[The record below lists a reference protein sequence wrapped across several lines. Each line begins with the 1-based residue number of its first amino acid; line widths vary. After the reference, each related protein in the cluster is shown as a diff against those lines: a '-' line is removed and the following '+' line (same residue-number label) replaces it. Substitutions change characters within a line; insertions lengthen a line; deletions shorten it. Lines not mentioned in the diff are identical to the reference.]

1 MTDFTQLAKLILPEA
16 VVAATLFVMLFADL
30 SVARRWPAH
39 LRRSVACVLCGA
51 GCLVAFS
58 LAWLFPVSG
67 SMFNGMWVVGAWS
80 LLIKS
85 ALLLLTMAV
94 LVVFH
99 DSEFTSHVG
108 EYCALVL
115 LALLGFMGMV
125 STHNLLML
133 FVSLELASL
142 SLYGLAAFA
151 KDDTLASE
159 AALKYF
165 LFGSVSAAFL
175 LFGLS
180 LIYGLTGETQMA
192 LVALKLKAAGGSPLL
207 YVALAMML
215 VGFGFKVAAAPF
227 HFWAP
232 DVYQAA
238 PLPSTAV
245 IASGS
250 KVAGF
255 ALLAVMAM
263 VGLAGVGGSGSWRQF
278 VPGWIP
284 LIALAAI
291 LSMAIGNLMALAQS
305 SVRRLLAYSAI
316 AHAGY
321 TLIGIVANNGDG
333 LAATAFYS
341 ITYAVTVL
349 GAFAAV
355 GIVARDAGSDDIAS
369 FAGLS
374 KRSPVLALCLLVF
387 ILSLAGIPPLAGFF
401 GKFYL
406 FAAVLRNPA
415 GSMGMFWL
423 VLFAIAMSAVS
434 LYYYL
439 QVLKQVY
446 ARTGAGLTTNLEV
459 EPLLQAMLIGLAGVV
474 VLLGCSPDW
483 LLQMFTS
490 AIRGLI

>member
-1 MTDFTQLAKLILPEA
+1 MIDFRQLAKLIIPEA
-16 VVAATLFVMLFADL
+16 AIVATIFVVLFTDL
-30 SVARRWPAH
+30 MVARRWPAH

-51 GCLVAFS
+51 GCLGAFA
-58 LAWLFPVSG
+58 LELLFPVSG
-67 SMFNGMWVVGAWS
+67 SMFNGIWVVGGWS

-85 ALLLLTMAV
+85 ALLLLTVAV

-99 DSEFTSHVG
+99 DSEFTHHVG
-108 EYCALVL
+108 EYCSLVL

-192 LVALKLKAAGGSPLL
+192 LVAMKLKATGGSPLL
-207 YVALAMML
+207 YAALAMMM

-263 VGLAGVGGSGSWRQF
+263 IGLAGVGGSGSWHQF
-278 VPGWIP
+278 IPGWIP
-284 LIALAAI
+284 LLALVAV
-291 LSMAIGNLMALAQS
+291 LSMTLGNLMALAQS

-321 TLIGIVANNGDG
+321 TLIGILANNGDG

-341 ITYAVTVL
+341 ITYAMTVL

-355 GIVARDAGSDDIAS
+355 GIVARDAGNDDLAA

-374 KRSPVLALCLLVF
+374 QRAPVLALCLFVF

-401 GKFYL
+401 GKFYI
-406 FAAVLRNPA
+406 FSAVLRNPS
-415 GSMGMFWL
+415 GSLGMFWL

-439 QVLKQVY
+439 QILKQVY
-446 ARTGAGLTTNLEV
+446 ARTASGLTPHIEV
-459 EPLLQAMLIGLAGVV
+459 EPVLQAMLIGLASIV

-490 AIRGLI
+490 AIRGLV